1 MFTRKPGLQLE
12 KFAINSAKRLLQH
25 NLPISDIPSPI
36 HSITSS
42 ARASTVAGVETKR
55 LGGLEVDHDLE
66 FRCPP
71 L

>member
-25 NLPISDIPSPI
+25 NLPISDIASPI